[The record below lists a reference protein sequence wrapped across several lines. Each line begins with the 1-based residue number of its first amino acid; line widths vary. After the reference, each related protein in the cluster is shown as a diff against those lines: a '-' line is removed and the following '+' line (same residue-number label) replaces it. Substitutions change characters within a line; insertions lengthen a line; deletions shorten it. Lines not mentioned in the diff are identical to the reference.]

1 MPFNLL
7 LLPLLG
13 GFIFF
18 SHWNR
23 TAFFAKRQDKERLLL
38 YSSLWGTLFLGLSFL
53 LSTLIPFSTWLTDIR
68 RWWAFH
74 TPSIE
79 YSGVSSCALL
89 LGLLLPLI
97 LNKLWPFNRI
107 WDEQKQGVKSL
118 LKYGSQLEKLLYR
131 SLIEGKRVM
140 VTLKGGKV
148 YVGRVTISLTPQEDL
163 DFLLLPSKSGY
174 RDEKQRLM
182 LTTDY
187 DATYRAIEETEV
199 DYLDIIS
206 DFGIVV
212 PIPEVLTASLY
223 RADVHAKY
231 FVHEDPPD
239 STQRLVPGT
248 ASPTTAQEQMP
259 QAHKDKLPNVGPPG
273 K

>member
-53 LSTLIPFSTWLTDIR
+53 FSILIPFSTWLTEIR
-68 RWWAFH
+68 HWWAFH
-74 TPSIE
+74 TPPIE
-79 YSGVSSCALL
+79 YSGISSCALL

-97 LNKLWPFNRI
+97 LNKIWPFSRI

-131 SLIEGKRVM
+131 SLIEKKRVM

-174 RDEKQRLM
+174 RDDKWRLM

-187 DATYRAIEETEV
+187 DATYKAIEENKDSKEH
-199 DYLDIIS
+199 YLDIIA
-206 DFGIVV
+206 DFGVVV
-212 PIPEVLTASLY
+212 PIPEILTASLY
-223 RADVHAKY
+223 REDVHTTY

-239 STQRLVPGT
+239 TTKQLTPAKPANTPSTQDRLQP
-248 ASPTTAQEQMP
+248 AK
-259 QAHKDKLPNVGPPG
+259 KDKISD
-273 K
+273 